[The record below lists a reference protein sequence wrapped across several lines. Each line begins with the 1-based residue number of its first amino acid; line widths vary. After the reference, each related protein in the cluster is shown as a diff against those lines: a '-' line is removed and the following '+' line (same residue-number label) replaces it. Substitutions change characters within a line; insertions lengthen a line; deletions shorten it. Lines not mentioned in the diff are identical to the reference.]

1 MTAPKPDWSGHRLLT
16 AWRKGKLELPFTTTE
31 RSEADTQKR
40 LLVIAAIT
48 GVAISVTIFGLLIW
62 AGAFPEIYRDPKVT
76 DTGDKSD
83 LWWIIPG
90 SGVIG
95 AVILLVL
102 MSSVFISPPPGQGHP
117 YTFEATEAGLTIR
130 DIHGKVATGPWADWR
145 LDAYDVM
152 HLPKGG
158 EVMSVLYL
166 SLNGVQFGVRVL
178 DQRHQRRFMRMVVQK
193 IAF

>member
-1 MTAPKPDWSGHRLLT
+1 MTIPKPDWSGHDLLT
-16 AWRKGKLELPFTTTE
+16 AWRKGKLEMPFTSTE

-40 LLVIAAIT
+40 ILVIAAVT

-76 DTGDKSD
+76 EIGDKSD

-90 SGVIG
+90 AGVVG

-102 MSSVFISPPPGQGHP
+102 LSPVFFSGAPGQGHP
-117 YTFEATEAGLTIR
+117 YTFEATDQGLTIR
-130 DIHGKVATGPWADWR
+130 DIHGRVFAGAWADWR
-145 LDAYDVM
+145 LETYDVL

-158 EVMSVLYL
+158 QVMSTLYL
-166 SLNGVQFGVRVL
+166 SLNGETLGVRVM
-178 DQRHQRRFMRMVVQK
+178 DQRQQRRFMRMVVQK
-193 IAF
+193 IVF